1 MPQKLLVLPQSGI
14 RVTPADSY
22 RLPRASADA
31 KLNELLVEWPLP
43 SGFQFGCYLIPHRSR
58 FSDIARGVECSVFEK
73 FFGNTPEHMVDA
85 YAPYEENSLFLLV
98 VDQSQRKA
106 AGALRII
113 LPSPKGLKSLND
125 ISGEPLYVDAEQIVQ
140 YHAIADPRRCWDIG
154 TLAVLKEY
162 RAAASDHM
170 VSLMLYGQLYALLRR
185 RDIDHMVTVL
195 DRHAYA
201 QLTELLGVP
210 FVSIAGSEPFS
221 YLGSDHSRASYLHLP
236 SVESSVEAHI
246 ERLTPEVQQLL
257 QAYVARLLHREGMSE
272 LIEVQEDVE
281 RTGRVPMARLTR

>member
-1 MPQKLLVLPQSGI
+1 M
-14 RVTPADSY
+14 TPADSY
-22 RLPRASADA
+22 RLPRASAEA
-31 KLNELLVEWPLP
+31 KLSELMEEWPLP
-43 SGFQFGCYLIPHRSR
+43 SGYQFGCYLIPHRSR
-58 FSDIARGVECSVFEK
+58 FSDIARVVECSVFEK
-73 FFGNTPEHMVDA
+73 FFGNTPECMVDA

-98 VDQSQRKA
+98 VDQLQRQA

-125 ISGEPLYVDAEQIVQ
+125 ITGAPLYINAEQIVQ
-140 YHAIADPRRCWDIG
+140 LHAIADPRRCWDIG

-246 ERLTPEVQQLL
+246 EGLSPEVQQLL
-257 QAYVARLLHREGMSE
+257 QPYVARLLHREGMSE
-272 LIEVQEDVE
+272 LVEVQEDVE